1 MLLALQ
7 NIMDDF
13 ICALQKKLLL
23 QGMVSACAVCAHHAA
38 CTAVLRTGVT
48 N

>member
-1 MLLALQ
+1 MLLGLQ

-23 QGMVSACAVCAHHAA
+23 QGMEPVCAVCALHVA
-38 CTAVLRTGVT
+38 CRAVLRSGAT

>member
-1 MLLALQ
+1 VLPGLQ

-23 QGMVSACAVCAHHAA
+23 QGLDLGCVRSESIHHAA
-38 CTAVLRTGVT
+38 CCH
-48 N
+48 